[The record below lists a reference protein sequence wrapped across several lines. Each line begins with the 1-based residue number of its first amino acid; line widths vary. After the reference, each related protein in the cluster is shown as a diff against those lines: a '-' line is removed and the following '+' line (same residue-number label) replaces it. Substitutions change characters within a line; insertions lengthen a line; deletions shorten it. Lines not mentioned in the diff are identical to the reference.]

1 MGARPNF
8 MKIAPVIDA
17 LGALDDDVVQTL
29 VHTGQHYDE
38 EMSQVFFRDLGLRTP
53 DVNLGVG
60 SGSHAAQ
67 TAAVMAA
74 CEPVLQRERP
84 DWVVVVGDVNSTLA
98 ATVTAAKM
106 GLKVAHV
113 EAGLRSFDRTMP
125 EERNR
130 VVTDHLAD
138 LLLTPSR
145 DADANLAREGI
156 AAERIR
162 FVGNVMI
169 DTLVRLLPVAER
181 RWPETS
187 ERLRG
192 LGRPGGLERGEYALV
207 TLHRPSNVD
216 GPEAL
221 KAIMADLAFLA
232 ESMPVIFPVHP
243 RTRAR
248 LEAMGTADV
257 NGSVKM
263 IEPLGYLDFLS
274 LQANARLV
282 VTDSGGLQEETTFLG
297 VPCIT
302 VRENTERP
310 ITIEQGTNTL
320 VPPSGLREAL
330 VQALSKLKPRRR
342 EATAGPSIEYW
353 DGRAG
358 ERVAAAL
365 TGALGGS

>member
-1 MGARPNF
+1 
-8 MKIAPVIDA
+8 MKITPVIDA
-17 LGALDDDVVQTL
+17 LSALDEDVGQTL

-38 EMSQVFFRDLGLRTP
+38 EMSQVFFRDLGLRSP

-67 TAAVMAA
+67 TAAVMSA
-74 CEPVLQRERP
+74 CEPVLKRERP

-98 ATVTAAKM
+98 GALAASKM
-106 GLKVAHV
+106 GLRVAHV

-125 EERNR
+125 EEHNR

-145 DADANLAREGI
+145 DADANLSREGI
-156 AAERIR
+156 PCERIR

-169 DTLVRLLPVAER
+169 DTLVRLKPVAER
-181 RWPETS
+181 HWPDLS
-187 ERLRG
+187 DRL
-192 LGRPGGLERGEYALV
+192 GGLEPGGYALV

-216 GPEAL
+216 RPETL

-232 ESMPVIFPVHP
+232 DSMPVIFPVHP
-243 RTRAR
+243 RTRER
-248 LEAMGTADV
+248 LGALNADDLCRSLEMV
-257 NGSVKM
+257 
-263 IEPLGYLDFLS
+263 EPLGYLDFLS
-274 LQANARLV
+274 LQSNARLV
-282 VTDSGGLQEETTFLG
+282 VTDSGGLQEEATFLG
-297 VPCIT
+297 VRCIT

-310 ITIEQGTNTL
+310 ITIERGTNTL
-320 VPPSGLREAL
+320 APPSRLREAL
-330 VQALSKLKPRRR
+330 RTALSQAAPPEHQAL
-342 EATAGPSIEYW
+342 EYW

-365 TGALGGS
+365 TGALLPGDPLPGVSGSR

>member
-1 MGARPNF
+1 VGARPNF

-17 LGALDDDVVQTL
+17 LSALDDDVIQTL

-67 TAAVMAA
+67 TAAVMSA
-74 CEPVLQRERP
+74 CEPVFERERP

-98 ATVTAAKM
+98 AAVTASKM
-106 GLKVAHV
+106 GIRTAHV
-113 EAGLRSFDRTMP
+113 EAGLRSYDRTMP
-125 EERNR
+125 EEHNR

-169 DTLVRLLPVAER
+169 DTLVRLLPAAEQ
-181 RWPETS
+181 RWS
-187 ERLRG
+187 GLSGRLG
-192 LGRPGGLERGEYALV
+192 KLEPGAYALA

-216 GPEAL
+216 EPEAL
-221 KAIMADLAFLA
+221 KAIMGDLAFLA
-232 ESMPVIFPVHP
+232 ESMPVVFPVHP

-248 LEAMGTADV
+248 LEASGV
-257 NGSVKM
+257 SGLGGSVTM
-263 IEPLGYLDFLS
+263 VEPLGYLEFLS

-320 VPPSGLREAL
+320 VSPSGLRETL
-330 VQALSKLKPRRR
+330 VQALSPVSR
-342 EATAGPSIEYW
+342 EASARPSIEYW
-353 DGRAG
+353 DGKAG

-365 TGALGGS
+365 TGALGGT

>member
-1 MGARPNF
+1 

-17 LGALDDDVVQTL
+17 LSALDDDVIQTL

-38 EMSQVFFRDLGLRTP
+38 EMSQVFFRDLGIRSP
-53 DVNLGVG
+53 DVDLGVG
-60 SGSHAAQ
+60 SGSHAVQ
-67 TAAVMAA
+67 TAAVMSA
-74 CEPVLQRERP
+74 CEPVFEQARP

-98 ATVTAAKM
+98 ATLTASKM
-106 GLKVAHV
+106 GLRVAHV
-113 EAGLRSFDRTMP
+113 EAGLRSYDRTMP
-125 EERNR
+125 EEHNR

-169 DTLVRLLPVAER
+169 DTLVRLLPSAER
-181 RWPETS
+181 RWS
-187 ERLRG
+187 ELSGRLAR
-192 LGRPGGLERGEYALV
+192 LGQLAHLDQGGYALV

-216 GPEAL
+216 RPEAL
-221 KAIMADLAFLA
+221 KAIMDDLVFLA

-248 LEAMGTADV
+248 LDAMGVPSKTGAS
-257 NGSVKM
+257 GSVTM
-263 IEPLGYLDFLS
+263 IEPLGYLEFLS

-320 VPPSGLREAL
+320 VSPSGLRAAL
-330 VQALSKLKPRRR
+330 VKALSSGYSKASAR
-342 EATAGPSIEYW
+342 PSIEYW
-353 DGRAG
+353 DGKAG

-365 TGALGGS
+365 TDALGGS